1 MDKIKTLVRRKK
13 FLKGTS
19 RMKLKKELDLT
30 DYSPTEEL
38 LDEKFI
44 AMAIWD
50 CFKNNDPEGIV
61 EIIETHLEIVNK
73 SQAAKAAKLSRSSLY
88 KALKE
93 KNPTLKTVAKLVH
106 CFA

>member
-1 MDKIKTLVRRKK
+1 MDKIKTSIRRRKS
-13 FLKGTS
+13 LRGTS
-19 RMKLKKELDLT
+19 KMKQKKDTGLI

-50 CFKNNDPEGIV
+50 CFKNNDPEGII